1 MKIGPSFYGCEDEIH
16 VLLNLRRGMTEQ
28 YNVYTINHL
37 IEALSKKY
45 LLSNKHPSA
54 LVSL

>member
-1 MKIGPSFYGCEDEIH
+1 MKIGPSVFGCEDEIH
-16 VLLNLRRGMTEQ
+16 VLFTPGNKQ
-28 YNVYTINHL
+28 YNMYTINHL
-37 IEALSKKY
+37 IEALSNKC